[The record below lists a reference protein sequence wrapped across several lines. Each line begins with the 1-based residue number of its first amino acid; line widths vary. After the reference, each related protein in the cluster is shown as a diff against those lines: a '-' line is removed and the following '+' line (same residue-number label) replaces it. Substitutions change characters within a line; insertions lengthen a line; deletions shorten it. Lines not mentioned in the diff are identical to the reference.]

1 MGRKKDVR
9 SMSFAMQYMF
19 SGKGKGLGRNK
30 KKKKKKKALEK
41 AAGEIY
47 PATSSQGV

>member
-30 KKKKKKKALEK
+30 KKKKKKALEK